1 MSDPYLLMALT
12 ALVSSSLTILGAV
25 LYYTFYLDKHLDR
38 KLEAAAALIEQKVRS
53 GVQEAG
59 RGLLPEVRKEVAEGF
74 KDAMASAMGGEL
86 VDRTARVVAKSSTSF
101 VEESLNLLLGKPKDK
116 RE

>member
-1 MSDPYLLMALT
+1 MSDPYVLIACT
-12 ALVSSSLTILGAV
+12 AFLSSALTILGAV
-25 LYYTFYLDKHLDR
+25 LYYTLYLDKHLDH
-38 KLEAAAALIEQKVRS
+38 KLEKAADLIQEKVRS

-59 RGLLPEVRKEVAEGF
+59 RGLLPEVRNEVAEGF

-101 VEESLNLLLGKPKDK
+101 VEDSLNLLLGKPKEK
-116 RE
+116 RD